1 MAKAAAIFV
10 ETPYDPA
17 AIDAARD
24 RIVGLY
30 RSRGYA
36 SPAVVANA
44 AVRDAEARVDLTFE
58 ITEGSRQTIGDIVV
72 SGSAGVDT
80 DVVTRAL
87 RLTIGAPLEPAE
99 LLRARTRLFN
109 TGLFR
114 RVDVSTE
121 PINRVSAADPEQPV
135 RIRVALEAWP
145 ALRLRYGF
153 QAAEEFSSSSVS
165 AGRDVVPGLLADVT
179 RRTLFGRAVGLERLR
194 SISASQPAGASASQC
209 ANAAD
214 TAGGVVARPR
224 T

>member
-1 MAKAAAIFV
+1 GPQFVIATVNFEGRRTLAAEDVAKASAIFV

-17 AIDAARD
+17 LIDAARD

-44 AVRDAEARVDLTFE
+44 AVREGEARVDLTFE
-58 ITEGSRQTIGDIVV
+58 ITEGARQTIGDIVV
-72 SGSAGVDT
+72 SGSTGIDT

-87 RLTIGAPLEPAE
+87 GLTIGAPLEPAE

-121 PINRVSAADPEQPV
+121 PINRVSTADPEQPI
-135 RIRVALEAWP
+135 RIRVALEPWP
-145 ALRLRYGF
+145 ALRVRYGL
-153 QAAEEFSSSSVS
+153 QAAQQF
-165 AGRDVVPGLLADVT
+165 
-179 RRTLFGRAVGLERLR
+179 
-194 SISASQPAGASASQC
+194 
-209 ANAAD
+209 
-214 TAGGVVARPR
+214 
-224 T
+224 